1 MLNIQHFKVN
11 FIEENCYV
19 VSDETREAVI
29 IDCGAF
35 FPEEKAAICSYM
47 AENKLVLRHLLCT
60 HGHFDHIGAVD
71 AVCEKYGV
79 PVYIH
84 EADAP
89 KLTDP
94 EANTGCRFGHPV
106 TVRTQPR
113 LLHDDEEL
121 NLAGIGL
128 KVLHTPGHSKGSVCY
143 LLEEGQG
150 ILTGDT
156 LFKGGYG
163 RYDFADGSFH
173 ELKESLR
180 TLFHLTPQMTAW
192 PGHGEATVAGRD
204 REEQA

>member
-1 MLNIQHFKVN
+1 MPKVQ
-11 FIEENCYV
+11 IERLTVGEIDENCYLV
-19 VSDETREAVI
+19 VNPETGELLVIDPGAEAERI
-29 IDCGAF
+29 F
-35 FPEEKAAICSYM
+35 AAIGERKPR
-47 AENKLVLRHLLCT
+47 AVLLT

-71 AVCEKYGV
+71 AVCEKYGI

-121 NLAGIGL
+121 HLAGLGL

-143 LLEEGQG
+143 LLEGNQG

-192 PGHGEATVAGRD
+192 PGHGEATVAGRN

>member
-1 MLNIQHFKVN
+1 MQFGIFS
-11 FIEENCYV
+11 
-19 VSDETREAVI
+19 VSDITTDPTTGRTPSEAERI
-29 IDCGAF
+29 F
-35 FPEEKAAICSYM
+35 AAIGERKPR
-47 AENKLVLRHLLCT
+47 AVLLT

-71 AVCEKYGV
+71 AVCEKYGI

-89 KLTDP
+89 KLTDM
-94 EANTGCRFGHPV
+94 EANTGKGFGYPV
-106 TVRTQPR
+106 TVRTIPR

-121 NLAGIGL
+121 HLAGIGL

-143 LLEEGQG
+143 LLEEDQG

-163 RYDFADGSFH
+163 RYDFADGDFH

>member
-1 MLNIQHFKVN
+1 M
-11 FIEENCYV
+11 
-19 VSDETREAVI
+19 
-29 IDCGAF
+29 
-35 FPEEKAAICSYM
+35 
-47 AENKLVLRHLLCT
+47 
-60 HGHFDHIGAVD
+60 D

-143 LLEEGQG
+143 LLEEDQG

-163 RYDFADGSFH
+163 RYDFADGNFH

>member
-1 MLNIQHFKVN
+1 MKLWMLASSGIDSNSYLIYDDEKTACAVVDPSGDFYAMQDALSELGLLSKV
-11 FIEENCYV
+11 V
-19 VSDETREAVI
+19 T
-29 IDCGAF
+29 
-35 FPEEKAAICSYM
+35 
-47 AENKLVLRHLLCT
+47 VLLT

-71 AVCEKYGV
+71 AVCEKYGI

-89 KLTDP
+89 KLTDM
-94 EANTGCRFGHPV
+94 EANTGKGFGYPV
-106 TVRTQPR
+106 TVKTIPR

-143 LLEEGQG
+143 LLEDGQG

-163 RYDFADGSFH
+163 RYDFADGDFH

-192 PGHGEATVAGRD
+192 PGHGEATVAGRN

>member
-1 MLNIQHFKVN
+1 MSGICVKNLTVGMVETNCCLVYN
-11 FIEENCYV
+11 EE
-19 VSDETREAVI
+19 TKQAVI
-29 IDCGAF
+29 VDPGDAADVIREECRKLELS
-35 FPEEKAAICSYM
+35 PELI
-47 AENKLVLRHLLCT
+47 LLT

-121 NLAGIGL
+121 HLAGIGL

-143 LLEEGQG
+143 LLEGNQG

-163 RYDFADGSFH
+163 RYDFADGNFH

-180 TLFHLTPQMTAW
+180 TLFHLTPQMPAW
-192 PGHGEATVAGRD
+192 PGHGEATVAGRN

>member
-1 MLNIQHFKVN
+1 MEIQALQVGS
-11 FIEENCYV
+11 IPTNCYLV
-19 VSDETREAVI
+19 FDPGRTDALVIDPGDNPERIFAALNGRTPAAV
-29 IDCGAF
+29 
-35 FPEEKAAICSYM
+35 
-47 AENKLVLRHLLCT
+47 LLT

-84 EADAP
+84 EADAI
-89 KLTDP
+89 KLTDT
-94 EANTGCRFGHPV
+94 EANTGAKFGHPV

-121 NLAGIGL
+121 HLAGIGL

-192 PGHGEATVAGRD
+192 PGHGEATVAGRN

>member
-1 MLNIQHFKVN
+1 MPKVQ
-11 FIEENCYV
+11 IERLTVGEIDENCYLV
-19 VSDETREAVI
+19 VDPETGELLVI
-29 IDCGAF
+29 DPGAE
-35 FPEEKAAICSYM
+35 PERIVAAIGDRKPR
-47 AENKLVLRHLLCT
+47 AVLLT

-121 NLAGIGL
+121 HLAGIGL
-128 KVLHTPGHSKGSVCY
+128 KVLHTPGPSVCY

>member
-1 MLNIQHFKVN
+1 MQYLTLPLGEYQT
-11 FIEENCYV
+11 NCYLCW
-19 VSDETREAVI
+19 DETTRGCAVV
-29 IDCGAF
+29 DPGYA
-35 FPEEKAAICSYM
+35 PETI
-47 AENKLVLRHLLCT
+47 LRALEQNRLLPRRILLT

-84 EADAP
+84 EADAI
-89 KLTDP
+89 KLTDT
-94 EANTGCRFGHPV
+94 EANTGAKFGHPV

-121 NLAGIGL
+121 HLAGIGL

-143 LLEEGQG
+143 LLEEDQG

-192 PGHGEATVAGRD
+192 PGHGEATVAGRN

>member
-1 MLNIQHFKVN
+1 MPKVQMERLTVGD
-11 FIEENCYV
+11 IDENCYLAV
-19 VSDETREAVI
+19 NAETGELLVIDPGAEAERI
-29 IDCGAF
+29 F
-35 FPEEKAAICSYM
+35 AAIGRRKPR
-47 AENKLVLRHLLCT
+47 AVLLT

-89 KLTDP
+89 KLTDT
-94 EANTGCRFGHPV
+94 EANTGAKFGHPV

-121 NLAGIGL
+121 HLAGIGL

-143 LLEEGQG
+143 LLEGNQG

-156 LFKGGYG
+156 LFQGGYG
-163 RYDFADGSFH
+163 RYDFADGNFH

-180 TLFHLTPQMTAW
+180 TLFHLTPQIPAW
-192 PGHGEATVAGRD
+192 PGHGEATVAGRN